1 MHITDAGFGG
11 LHGTIQ
17 GDLAMKKVFSLLA
30 AGCAFAAL
38 VPAEA
43 SANPQHERMRRCNQE
58 AKAQALK
65 GDARQQFM
73 STCLKGKHEQT
84 APQAAGPALEAAPA
98 QAPAAPAAAV
108 EGSAAQAPVTQ
119 VGPVAA
125 PAAGTPAPAAS
136 VASPPQAAQPVAGA
150 AASER
155 EKRCNQV
162 ATEQALTGAKRKT
175 FISGCMA
182 G

>member
-1 MHITDAGFGG
+1 
-11 LHGTIQ
+11 
-17 GDLAMKKVFSLLA
+17 MKKVLSLLA
-30 AGCAFAAL
+30 AGFAFAAL

-43 SANPQHERMRRCNQE
+43 SANPQHERMRRCSQE

-73 STCLKGKHEQT
+73 STCLKGKHEPT
-84 APQAAGPALEAAPA
+84 APQAAAPALEGAAVQVPLTKAVPVAPATAAMPATQAAPA
-98 QAPAAPAAAV
+98 TPAASAAAPAASAPSATAAAAPQV
-108 EGSAAQAPVTQ
+108 EGQ
-119 VGPVAA
+119 
-125 PAAGTPAPAAS
+125 
-136 VASPPQAAQPVAGA
+136 VAGA

-162 ATEQALTGAKRKT
+162 ATEQSLTGAKRKT